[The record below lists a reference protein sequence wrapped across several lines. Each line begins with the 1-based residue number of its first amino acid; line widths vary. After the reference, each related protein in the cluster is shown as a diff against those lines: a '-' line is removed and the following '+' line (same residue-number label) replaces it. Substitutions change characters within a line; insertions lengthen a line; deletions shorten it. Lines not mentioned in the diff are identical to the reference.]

1 MPKNKTGGNKFKKQ
15 KKIKR
20 DNTLVLKTADTIYCV
35 IKSILGNGRCALE
48 VLDKTGIVGTVTGF
62 IRGSVRKIRFAKGDF
77 VLCGIREF
85 GPKDEVDIIKRYG
98 LDHIQQLIYL
108 NEIKRPDNFTD
119 DFTFDNEDIMFESN
133 DSDDNINIEATYNH
147 ISVVDNNINIDN
159 TIYIDDGDIYDDD
172 TNFIDQ
178 PMIEN
183 ELVSQEDITNDIS
196 EMLNLIDIK
205 PIEIQ
210 FKKSVQKQLDGI
222 SANGKK
228 NKAIIAAK
236 REGKKIQQSYNIED
250 I

>member
-20 DNTLVLKTADTIYCV
+20 DNTLVLKTPDTIYCV

-48 VLDKTGIVGTVTGF
+48 ILDKTGIVGTITGF
-62 IRGSVRKIRFAKGDF
+62 IRGSVRKIRFAKGDY
-77 VLCGIREF
+77 VLCGLRDF

-98 LDHIQQLIYL
+98 LDHVQQLIYL

-119 DFTFDNEDIMFESN
+119 DVIFENDDIMFEQN
-133 DSDDNINIEATYNH
+133 DENDNNIDIEATYNH
-147 ISVVDNNINIDN
+147 ISVEDNNINIDN
-159 TIYIDDGDIYDDD
+159 TIYVDEDIYDDD
-172 TNFIDQ
+172 NEFIDQ

-205 PIEIQ
+205 PKEIEL
-210 FKKSVQKQLDGI
+210 KKSIQKKLDGI
-222 SANGKK
+222 SSNGKK
-228 NKAIIAAK
+228 NKAVIAAK
-236 REGKKIQQSYNIED
+236 RDGKKNQQTYNIDD

>member
-20 DNTLVLKTADTIYCV
+20 DNTLVLKTPDTIYCV
-35 IKSILGNGRCALE
+35 IKSILGNGRCVLE
-48 VLDKTGIVGTVTGF
+48 ILDKTGIVGTITGF
-62 IRGSVRKIRFAKGDF
+62 IRGSVRKIRFAKGDY
-77 VLCGIREF
+77 VLCGLRDF

-98 LDHIQQLIYL
+98 LDHVQQLIYL

-119 DFTFDNEDIMFESN
+119 DVIFENDDIMFEQN
-133 DSDDNINIEATYNH
+133 DENDNNIDIEATYNH
-147 ISVVDNNINIDN
+147 ISVEDNNINIDN
-159 TIYIDDGDIYDDD
+159 TIYVDEDIYDDD
-172 TNFIDQ
+172 NEFIDQ

-205 PIEIQ
+205 PKEIEL
-210 FKKSVQKQLDGI
+210 KKSIQKKLDGI
-222 SANGKK
+222 SSNGKK
-228 NKAIIAAK
+228 NKAVIAAK
-236 REGKKIQQSYNIED
+236 RDGKKNQQTYNIDD